1 MIEPMIKRTFSLG
14 IAATLLASAT
24 WAASD
29 KDIYSAI
36 RSGEPLAA
44 ETLLREGVSPN
55 QRDANGNTLLI
66 NAAMYGRAELL
77 SFLIEKGADVNAAN
91 NGGATALMRAAG
103 DTTKIK
109 LLVNKGANV
118 NARSA
123 LGNTP
128 LILAARANPSA
139 EAVKLLIERGADVN
153 ATNIFRATAI
163 QTAAASGDLETV
175 RILIRNG
182 ADVNAH
188 SRGAE
193 PAVLWGGGR
202 SPLGWAAVRGDLAM
216 IKLLINAGAN
226 VNEPEGFGT
235 ALIQAAWMD
244 QIEAAR
250 LLIKNGADVNAKDF
264 RSGYTALHWA
274 ASSDRNSSEL
284 VDLLL
289 KSGAN
294 PNAEGGEQVDAF
306 LGVPQTPLMLAKKRG
321 DTPIT
326 QSLTA
331 AHGKVNAMT
340 EKPLARGGRELPNG
354 VDPALIRI
362 ALKQS
367 VPQLE
372 DTAVQSKKSFVS
384 HASKQ
389 DCVSCHQQYVPM
401 IATSFARRAGVPLN
415 ETAENEILAM
425 VKRDNVQRSEMTAEA
440 TFHPEPAHSYA
451 YALVALAVQDQPADP
466 EIDAIV
472 HHLLVIQDKDGQWRN
487 NLPRPPLQTS
497 DVAPTSLAIKALT
510 TYGFPAQQKEI
521 DQRITRARNWLWKV
535 HPANTEER
543 AYQLLGLAWAGEN
556 PKNLQKLATAFLRE
570 QHPDGGWS
578 QLAKLDT
585 DAYATGSALFAL
597 HTAGIK
603 SNSPEFRKGLEYLLK
618 TQLDDGT
625 WHVARRAFPF
635 QPTMK
640 SGFPHSRDSWISA
653 AGTSWATIAL
663 SLGLENDPVQVSLS
677 K

>member
-1 MIEPMIKRTFSLG
+1 MIKRIFSLG
-14 IAATLLASAT
+14 LAATVLATPT
-24 WAASD
+24 WAATEAE
-29 KDIYSAI
+29 IYSAI
-36 RSGEPLAA
+36 RSGERTAVEALVQQ
-44 ETLLREGVSPN
+44 GVSPN
-55 QRDANGNTLLI
+55 QRDANGNTLLM
-66 NAAMYGRAELL
+66 NAAMYGRPELL
-77 SFLIEKGADVNAAN
+77 SFLIEKGADVNATN

-103 DTTKIK
+103 DTAKIK

-139 EAVKLLIERGADVN
+139 EAVKLLIEHGAEVN
-153 ATNIFRATAI
+153 ATNTFGATAI

-175 RILIRNG
+175 RILIKNG

-202 SPLGWAAVRGDLAM
+202 SPLGWAAARGDLAM
-216 IKLLINAGAN
+216 IKLLISAGAN

-274 ASSDRNSSEL
+274 ASSERNSSEF

-289 KSGAN
+289 KNGAN
-294 PNAEGGEQVDAF
+294 ANAEGGEQVDAF
-306 LGVPQTPLMLAKKRG
+306 LSVPQTPLMLAKKRG

-331 AHGKVNAMT
+331 AHGKVNALT
-340 EKPLARGGRELPNG
+340 EKHLARGERALPNG

-367 VPQLE
+367 VSQLE
-372 DTAVQSKKSFVS
+372 ETAVQSKKSFLS

-415 ETAENEILAM
+415 ETAENEIIAM

-451 YALVALAVQDQPADP
+451 YALVALAAQDQPADP
-466 EIDAIV
+466 DIDAIV

-487 NLPRPPLQTS
+487 NLPRPPVQTS
-497 DVAPTSLAIKALT
+497 DVAPTALAIKALT

-521 DQRITRARNWLWKV
+521 DQRIVRARNWLWKV

-543 AYQLLGLAWAGEN
+543 AYQLLGLAWAGET
-556 PKNLQKLATAFLRE
+556 PKSLQKLANALLRE
-570 QHPDGGWS
+570 QRPDGGWS
-578 QLAKLDT
+578 QLTKLET

-597 HTAGIK
+597 HSSGVK

-663 SLGLENDPVQVSLS
+663 SLGLENEPVQVSLS

>member
-1 MIEPMIKRTFSLG
+1 MFSLG
-14 IAATLLASAT
+14 LAATLLACQTWGAT
-24 WAASD
+24 DSE
-29 KDIYSAI
+29 IYSAI
-36 RSGEPLAA
+36 RSGERAA
-44 ETLLREGVSPN
+44 VETLLQNGVSPN
-55 QRDANGNTLLI
+55 QRDADGNTLLM
-66 NAAMYGRAELL
+66 NAAMYGRPELL

-103 DTTKIK
+103 DTAKIK
-109 LLVNKGANV
+109 LLVGKGANV

-128 LILAARANPSA
+128 LMLAARANPSA
-139 EAVKLLIERGADVN
+139 DAVKFLIEHGAEVN
-153 ATNIFRATAI
+153 ATNNFGATAI

-175 RILIRNG
+175 RTLIKHG

-193 PAVLWGGGR
+193 PNVLWGGGR
-202 SPLGWAAVRGDLAM
+202 SPLMWAAARGDLAM
-216 IKLLINAGAN
+216 MKVLIGAGAN

-250 LLIKNGADVNAKDF
+250 LLIKHGADVNAKDF

-274 ASSDRNSSEL
+274 ASSERNSSEF

-289 KSGAN
+289 KNGAN

-331 AHGKVNAMT
+331 AHARLNPAT
-340 EKPLARGGRELPNG
+340 EKPLARGQRALSNG
-354 VDPALIRI
+354 VDPELIRI

-372 DTAVQSKKSFVS
+372 QTALESKKSFVS

-389 DCVSCHQQYVPM
+389 NCVSCHQQYLPLT
-401 IATSFARRAGVPLN
+401 ATAFARRAGTPLN
-415 ETAENEILAM
+415 QTAEQEILAM
-425 VKRDNVQRSEMTAEA
+425 VKRDNGGLYEITAQS
-440 TFHPEPAHSYA
+440 TFHPEPAHSYT
-451 YALVALAVQDQPADP
+451 YALLSLSAQEQPADP
-466 EIDAIV
+466 QIDAIV
-472 HHLLVIQDKDGQWRN
+472 HHLLVIQDKDGSWHN
-487 NLPRPPLQTS
+487 NLPRPPIQTS

-510 TYGFPAQQKEI
+510 SYGFPAQQKDIE
-521 DQRITRARNWLWKV
+521 QRIVRARNWLWKV

-543 AYQLLGLAWAGEN
+543 VYQLLGLAWAGET
-556 PKNLQKLATAFLRE
+556 PKTLQKLANALLRE
-570 QHPDGGWS
+570 QRADGGWA
-578 QLAKLDT
+578 QLTKLDT

-603 SNSPEFRKGLEYLLK
+603 SKSPEFRKGLEYLLK

-653 AGTSWATIAL
+653 TGTSWATIAL
-663 SLGLENDPVQVSLS
+663 SLGLEDKPVQVSLS